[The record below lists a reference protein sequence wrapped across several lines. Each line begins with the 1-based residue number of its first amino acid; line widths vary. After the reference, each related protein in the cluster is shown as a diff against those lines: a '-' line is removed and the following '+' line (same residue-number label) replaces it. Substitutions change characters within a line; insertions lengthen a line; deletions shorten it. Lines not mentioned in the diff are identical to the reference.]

1 MELSDSKI
9 KKFLI
14 FPEMGHCNFQPKLEK
29 IHPEKISCASGNRKP
44 PKKIYIFSRRK
55 SFLYFRKRNFLIFQE
70 TLSNFPRLKR
80 EKKRLVFQRVTYK
93 G

>member
-44 PKKIYIFSRRK
+44 PKKFYIFSKK
-55 SFLYFRKRNFLIFQE
+55 SFFYISENGNAEKVFYISGNGTFLYFRK
-70 TLSNFPRLKR
+70 P
-80 EKKRLVFQRVTYK
+80 
-93 G
+93 